1 MIFNPI
7 HVDQLSKFIFKN
19 IQKYKGVL
27 NLASFNHISKYNFL
41 KFLATKCKIDSNLI
55 QPIKVNGDTDLTIP
69 FENQYFKFNLMDGLK
84 KIKL

>member
-27 NLASFNHISKYNFL
+27 NLASFNHISKYNF
-41 KFLATKCKIDSNLI
+41 
-55 QPIKVNGDTDLTIP
+55 
-69 FENQYFKFNLMDGLK
+69 FEIHLQLNVKS
-84 KIKL
+84 IVI